1 MTIKTAFDSL
11 VYAVG
16 CPPAVYASVSNAVF
30 LSSKPQSA
38 AHSKPQSIV
47 SHNSNFD
54 FIDKGY
60 NVKPNITIEE
70 LRIYGMSRLNRG
82 EIKGWYVE
90 TDGGEVIEKHTHVI
104 C

>member
-1 MTIKTAFDSL
+1 MKYFETL
-11 VYAVG
+11 
-16 CPPAVYASVSNAVF
+16 PA
-30 LSSKPQSA
+30 
-38 AHSKPQSIV
+38 
-47 SHNSNFD
+47 HNYNFD
-54 FIDKGY
+54 FIDKGC

-70 LRIYGMSRLNRG
+70 LKTYGMGRLNRG

>member
-1 MTIKTAFDSL
+1 MKYFET
-11 VYAVG
+11 
-16 CPPAVYASVSNAVF
+16 
-30 LSSKPQSA
+30 
-38 AHSKPQSIV
+38 IV

-82 EIKGWYVE
+82 EIKGWYAE
-90 TDGGEVIEKHTHVI
+90 TDDGEVIEKHTHII

>member
-1 MTIKTAFDSL
+1 MKSENWKSELNFENWIGGL
-11 VYAVG
+11 
-16 CPPAVYASVSNAVF
+16 SVKYFETTVA
-30 LSSKPQSA
+30 
-38 AHSKPQSIV
+38 
-47 SHNSNFD
+47 HNSNFD

-70 LRIYGMSRLNRG
+70 LRTYGMGRLNRG

>member
-1 MTIKTAFDSL
+1 MKSENRKSKLNLENWIGGL
-11 VYAVG
+11 
-16 CPPAVYASVSNAVF
+16 SVKYFETTVA
-30 LSSKPQSA
+30 
-38 AHSKPQSIV
+38 
-47 SHNSNFD
+47 HNSNFD

-90 TDGGEVIEKHTHVI
+90 TDVGEVIEKHTHVI